1 MKYVL
6 ASAIALAM
14 AVPAIADEYYVVR
27 EESSG
32 DCRVVSERP
41 VEKTWIQVGDV
52 TFSTREE
59 ADERLAVICRDDDP
73 GVDGA
78 DTEVHIGK

>member
-6 ASAIALAM
+6 ASVFALAM
-14 AVPAIADEYYVVR
+14 AAPALADEYYVVR
-27 EESSG
+27 EEGSG
-32 DCRVVSERP
+32 NCMVVEERP
-41 VEKTWIQVGDV
+41 VEKTWVQVGDI

-59 ADERLAVICRDDDP
+59 ADERLKVICRDDDA

>member
-1 MKYVL
+1 MKFVL
-6 ASAIALAM
+6 ASAIALAT
-14 AVPAIADEYYVVR
+14 AVPAIAAEYYVVR
-27 EESSG
+27 EEASG
-32 DCRVVSERP
+32 DCMVVEERP
-41 VEKTWIQVGDV
+41 VEKTWVQVGDI

-59 ADERLAVICRDDDP
+59 ADERLKVICRDD

>member
-14 AVPAIADEYYVVR
+14 AVPAMAAEYYVVR

-32 DCRVVSERP
+32 DCMVVEERP
-41 VEKTWIQVGDV
+41 VEKTWVQVGDI

-59 ADERLAVICRDDDP
+59 ADERLKVICHDS